1 MSGGYVWDADKRSFR
16 DQTVVVGHSSG
27 VVGYS
32 GGVVGHSGSVVG
44 DFHRHRRTFHRHRIS
59 EAKPPVIRR
68 YGRFLT
74 ALEPVGFSES
84 VRCTELSGL
93 PV

>member
-27 VVGYS
+27 VVGHS
-32 GGVVGHSGSVVG
+32 GGVVG

-68 YGRFLT
+68 
-74 ALEPVGFSES
+74 
-84 VRCTELSGL
+84 
-93 PV
+93 

>member
-27 VVGYS
+27 VVGHS
-32 GGVVGHSGSVVG
+32 GGVVG
-44 DFHRHRRTFHRHRIS
+44 DFHRHRQTFHRHRIS

-84 VRCTELSGL
+84 VRCTELFGL

>member
-16 DQTVVVGHSSG
+16 DQTVVVGHS
-27 VVGYS
+27 
-32 GGVVGHSGSVVG
+32 GGVVG

-84 VRCTELSGL
+84 VRCTELFGL